1 MSENIKKY
9 EFKKGVSGNPN
20 GRPKGSLNLASILK
34 VILESEHKRKD
45 KNTGEVITKI
55 GSAWVTES
63 LFRKATNGDV
73 AAIREVFDRV
83 DGKVA
88 NTVDIG
94 NKNDVPFRF
103 QDKYTK
109 EELDAINKIRYDD
122 TE

>member
-94 NKNDVPFRF
+94 NKNDLPFRF
-103 QDKYTK
+103 QDKYSK

-122 TE
+122 IE

>member
-1 MSENIKKY
+1 MSENLKKY

-20 GRPKGSLNLASILK
+20 GRPKGSLSLSTILR
-34 VILESEHKRKD
+34 VVLESEHKRKD

-55 GSAWVTES
+55 GSAWVAES
-63 LFRKATNGDV
+63 LFKKATNGDV

-83 DGKVA
+83 DGKVV

-94 NKNDVPFRF
+94 NKNDLPFRF